1 MLHGNNSDRP
11 MPTYENELNVLH
23 DLISQ
28 AVSVL
33 LADNVNPVKQALM
46 ENSVTQLAVFFGKP
60 KGEKNSYFYDSLVLQ
75 VLNWIEL
82 KLFILHA
89 FIFYTL

>member
-1 MLHGNNSDRP
+1 MRFLDIVMLHGNNSDRP

-60 KGEKNSYFYDSLVLQ
+60 KGENNSCTVG
-75 VLNWIEL
+75 I
-82 KLFILHA
+82 
-89 FIFYTL
+89 